1 VYFLFLK
8 IFFECVCVCVH
19 VCMFLPVC
27 MYMHDVYTG
36 SPKRSEERVKNPLEL
51 GLQVL
56 VCHHVDDRN
65 RTQGLCQDKC
75 SDSLS
80 VSSSWEK

>member
-1 VYFLFLK
+1 MYV
-8 IFFECVCVCVH
+8 
-19 VCMFLPVC
+19 FLPVC

-65 RTQGLCQDKC
+65 RRLTGVP
-75 SDSLS
+75 SF
-80 VSSSWEK
+80 